1 MRIAESCGKG
11 HIRRHCAI
19 GPWPHF
25 LLPMQLE
32 SYLRHKTRQPQFVW
46 RVTIGILVVGV
57 LIAYGVQASP
67 DADVD
72 LAEWIPDGYGEHMS
86 RLEQLASSSK
96 WAELWWAIPR
106 AMWLGVVPGPT
117 VLALVAGASW
127 FAFLLQSGQPWRS
140 GGIRWPLA
148 VAGLILGVASIWP
161 TLFAIFWQ
169 EQVMDL
175 RETNELAGGLK
186 FFILGVGFRE
196 ELSKLLLFFPLVPWI
211 VRRGSER
218 EALLVAACVG
228 LGFAMEE
235 NVSYF
240 FSNAGSSAGRFLTA
254 NFMHMSL
261 TGLVGL
267 AVCRG
272 FWQPR
277 QRAGE
282 AIAIVLLAIVAH
294 GMYDAM
300 IVLPALEQY
309 SMVSYIITILLAY
322 QFFHELRTWWQPP
335 GETISLTATFL
346 VAVGLVVASTVVY
359 LSSILGL
366 NDAIRAAV
374 IPAVSLGIVV
384 YLFLREMPESIIDV

>member
-1 MRIAESCGKG
+1 
-11 HIRRHCAI
+11 
-19 GPWPHF
+19 
-25 LLPMQLE
+25 MQLE

-46 RVTIGILVVGV
+46 RVVIGILVVGTMV
-57 LIAYGVQASP
+57 AYGVQASP
-67 DADVD
+67 DTPVD
-72 LAEWIPDGYGEHMS
+72 FDGSIPEAYNDYID
-86 RLEQLASSSK
+86 RLEQLAASGK

-106 AMWLGVVPGPT
+106 AMWLGAVPGPT
-117 VLALVAGASW
+117 VLALITGACW

-140 GGIRWPLA
+140 AGIRWPLA
-148 VAGLILGVASIWP
+148 VAGPMLGVVSIWP
-161 TLFAIFWQ
+161 TLFAIYWQ
-169 EQVMDL
+169 EQVLDL
-175 RETNELAGGLK
+175 RETGELAGGLK
-186 FFILGVGFRE
+186 FFILGVGLRE
-196 ELSKLLLFFPLVPWI
+196 ELSKLLLFLPLVPWI
-211 VRRGSER
+211 IRRGSER

-235 NVSYF
+235 NISYF
-240 FSNAGSSAGRFLTA
+240 FNAGSSAGRFLTA

-272 FWQPR
+272 IWQPR

-282 AIAIVLLAIVAH
+282 AIAIVLLVIVAH
-294 GMYDAM
+294 GMYDAL

-309 SMVSYIITILLAY
+309 SVASSIIAILLAY

-346 VAVGLVVASTVVY
+346 VAVALVVASNLVF

-366 NDAIRAAV
+366 SDAVRAAV
-374 IPAVSLGIVV
+374 IPAVSLGVMV
-384 YLFLREMPESIIDV
+384 YLFLREMPESIIEV